1 MHSAVT
7 RATASAPA
15 LARPS
20 AGAAIVAAAPRPSIS
35 AAARRSSV
43 KTSAVKEVI
52 MPALSSTMT
61 EGKVRSV
68 GADWSC
74 WEEGEGPL
82 SERASER
89 GEIYGSSFFLFVV
102 ARSSLARFGPVASR
116 AGQGK
121 GKKRFAALFLSL
133 NGSRIRCSLLR
144 NWSRLMFERRPRE
157 ERRVREEGSS
167 KEDERFDPVLLPDR
181 RSSSSRALTAAQRSR
196 KRGAPSTLLSF
207 FLFLSFSPLSLSLSL
222 SSSSSLSLINSS

>member
-15 LARPS
+15 PARPS
-20 AGAAIVAAAPRPSIS
+20 AGAAIAAAPRPSIS

-68 GADWSC
+68 GAAWCC
-74 WEEGEGPL
+74 WEEGGGPL

-89 GEIYGSSFFLFVV
+89 GEIYGPLFFVVVVV
-102 ARSSLARFGPVASR
+102 ARASLARFGPVASS
-116 AGQGK
+116 AGQ
-121 GKKRFAALFLSL
+121 
-133 NGSRIRCSLLR
+133 
-144 NWSRLMFERRPRE
+144 
-157 ERRVREEGSS
+157 
-167 KEDERFDPVLLPDR
+167 
-181 RSSSSRALTAAQRSR
+181 
-196 KRGAPSTLLSF
+196 
-207 FLFLSFSPLSLSLSL
+207 
-222 SSSSSLSLINSS
+222 

>member
-68 GADWSC
+68 GADWCC
-74 WEEGEGPL
+74 WEEGERPL
-82 SERASER
+82 SERESER
-89 GEIYGSSFFLFVV
+89 DEIYVPLFF
-102 ARSSLARFGPVASR
+102 
-116 AGQGK
+116 
-121 GKKRFAALFLSL
+121 
-133 NGSRIRCSLLR
+133 
-144 NWSRLMFERRPRE
+144 
-157 ERRVREEGSS
+157 
-167 KEDERFDPVLLPDR
+167 
-181 RSSSSRALTAAQRSR
+181 
-196 KRGAPSTLLSF
+196 
-207 FLFLSFSPLSLSLSL
+207 
-222 SSSSSLSLINSS
+222 SSSSSPAPLSLVSGQ

>member
-1 MHSAVT
+1 MWCGAGEGGSSSSGKGTMEKKEEGGERKVKKLTRLFFFSSRDCVSPLRLRISFLLLRSSRSPPRASTPQSPSASPLPPTTRNYAFCRHS
-7 RATASAPA
+7 RHGLGPRPGPPLRRSCHRRR
-15 LARPS
+15 RPS
-20 AGAAIVAAAPRPSIS
+20 PVIS

-89 GEIYGSSFFLFVV
+89 GEIYVPLF
-102 ARSSLARFGPVASR
+102 
-116 AGQGK
+116 
-121 GKKRFAALFLSL
+121 
-133 NGSRIRCSLLR
+133 
-144 NWSRLMFERRPRE
+144 
-157 ERRVREEGSS
+157 
-167 KEDERFDPVLLPDR
+167 
-181 RSSSSRALTAAQRSR
+181 
-196 KRGAPSTLLSF
+196 
-207 FLFLSFSPLSLSLSL
+207 
-222 SSSSSLSLINSS
+222 SSSSSPAPPSLVSGQ